1 MNNNTQK
8 YNQISELIYKVKLN
22 KASDIECSQ
31 LEEWT
36 LYSSENKRIYD
47 ELISLN
53 TEDILQENESI
64 DLLEGWKAL
73 NKKMYPKKKS
83 KVKYLDIL
91 RYAAVL
97 LLPISLAAYLFVT
110 YGYRPN
116 DQLSVVNSIK
126 PGDFK
131 AVLYTSNGS
140 VYKLDQHVEDKF
152 IESEGVHITESG
164 KLLDYS
170 KTDSLVELKGA
181 AEEVSY
187 SVIKTPRGGEYSV
200 VLSDGTIVTLN
211 AESEFRYPIKFG
223 GKYREVYLLQG
234 EAFFEVAHNASN
246 PFIVHSG
253 DMKTKVLGT
262 SFNVRAYKNE
272 DVISTTLVE
281 GKVQIESDNDK
292 SLKMTMSPNQQSVY
306 RISDGTCSTQEVNVN
321 HHIAWKDG
329 RFVFYKKPLG
339 AILEDISRWYD
350 VKLFY
355 QNGNV
360 QDMLFTGNMDK
371 YKDIETAL
379 RMLEKTN
386 KVKFNIKDNAVLVIK
401 KY

>member
-1 MNNNTQK
+1 MNNNSQK
-8 YNQISELIYKVKLN
+8 YNQISELIYKVKLG
-22 KASDIECSQ
+22 KASDAELSKV
-31 LEEWT
+31 EAWT
-36 LYSSENKRIYD
+36 LQSDENKRIYD

-53 TEDILQENESI
+53 IEDILQENESI
-64 DLLEGWKAL
+64 DLLEGWDAL
-73 NKKMYPKKKS
+73 NKKLYPKKKF

-97 LLPISLAAYLFVT
+97 LLPISLAVYLFVN
-110 YGYRPN
+110 YAYHAN
-116 DQLSVVNSIK
+116 EQLSVVNKIK

-131 AVLYTSNGS
+131 AVLYTSNGR
-140 VYKLDQHVEDKF
+140 VYTLDKQVEDKF

-170 KTDSLVELKGA
+170 KIDSLVELEDV

-187 SVIKTPRGGEYSV
+187 SVIKTPRGGEYNV
-200 VLSDGTIVTLN
+200 VLSDGTKVTLN

-223 GKYREVYLLQG
+223 GKYREVYLLGG

-246 PFIVHSG
+246 PFIVYSG

-272 DVISTTLVE
+272 GVISTTLVE
-281 GKVQIESDNDK
+281 GKVQIESDNNK
-292 SLKMTMSPNQQSVY
+292 SLKMIMSPNQQSIY
-306 RISDGTCSTQEVNVN
+306 SISDATVSVRTVNVN

-339 AILEDISRWYD
+339 TILDDISRWYD

-355 QNGNV
+355 QNGDV
-360 QDMLFTGNMDK
+360 QDMLFTGNMNK
-371 YKDIETAL
+371 YENIETAL
-379 RMLEKTN
+379 NMLEKTN
-386 KVKFNIKDNAVLVIK
+386 KVKFNIKNNTVLVIK

>member
-1 MNNNTQK
+1 MNNNSQK
-8 YNQISELIYKVKLN
+8 YNQISELIYKVKLG
-22 KASDIECSQ
+22 KASDAEFSKV
-31 LEEWT
+31 EAWT
-36 LYSSENKRIYD
+36 LQSDENKRIYD

-53 TEDILQENESI
+53 IEDILQENESI
-64 DLLEGWKAL
+64 DLLEGWDAL
-73 NKKMYPKKKS
+73 NKKLYPKKKF

-97 LLPISLAAYLFVT
+97 LLPISLAVYLFVN
-110 YGYRPN
+110 YAYHAN
-116 DQLSVVNSIK
+116 EQLSVVNKIK

-131 AVLYTSNGS
+131 AVLYTSNGR
-140 VYKLDQHVEDKF
+140 VYTLDKQVEDKF

-170 KTDSLVELKGA
+170 KIDSLVELEDV

-187 SVIKTPRGGEYSV
+187 SVIKTPRGGEYNV
-200 VLSDGTIVTLN
+200 VLSDGTKVTLN
-211 AESEFRYPIKFG
+211 AESEFKYPIKFG
-223 GKYREVYLLQG
+223 EKYREVYLLGG

-246 PFIVHSG
+246 PFIVYSG

-272 DVISTTLVE
+272 GVISTTLVE
-281 GKVQIESDNDK
+281 GKVQIESDNNK
-292 SLKMTMSPNQQSVY
+292 SLKMIMSPNQQSIY
-306 RISDGTCSTQEVNVN
+306 SISDATVSVRKVNVN

-329 RFVFYKKPLG
+329 RFVFYKKTLG
-339 AILEDISRWYD
+339 TILDDISRWYD

-355 QNGNV
+355 QNGDV
-360 QDMLFTGNMDK
+360 QDMLFTGNMNK
-371 YKDIETAL
+371 YENIETAL
-379 RMLEKTN
+379 NMLEKTN
-386 KVKFNIKDNAVLVIK
+386 KVKFNIKNNTVLVIK